1 MSEVYPLFDLRGM
14 TFVPLSEAK
23 AKLSEF
29 LRKITS
35 DRVRLA
41 VTTNG
46 RPTAVVLSYEDYLD
60 LLKQLPTPPAEDA
73 GEVLSLEEW
82 KKGSAERKRVSA
94 SIRDLFNYDS
104 LPRKGRKRYKK
115 ELLREFDR

>member
-1 MSEVYPLFDLRGM
+1 MYYSPFDLRGM
-14 TFVPLSEAK
+14 AFVPLSEAK

-29 LRKITS
+29 MRRIAS
-35 DRVRLA
+35 GRERLA

-46 RPTAVVLSYEDYLD
+46 RPTAVILSYRDYLF
-60 LLKQLPTPPAEDA
+60 LLGQSPRLEPTGE

-82 KKGSAERKRVSA
+82 RKGSRERKRISA

-104 LPRKGRKRYKK
+104 LSRKGRKRYKK
-115 ELLREFDR
+115 DLLREFGR